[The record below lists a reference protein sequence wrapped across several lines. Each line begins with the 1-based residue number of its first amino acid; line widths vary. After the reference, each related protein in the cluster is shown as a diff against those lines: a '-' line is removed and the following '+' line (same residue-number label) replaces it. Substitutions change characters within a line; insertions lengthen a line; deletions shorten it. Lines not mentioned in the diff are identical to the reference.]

1 MRGMKYR
8 SDIDGL
14 RAVAILPVVAYH
26 AGLAFVPGGFV
37 GVDVFFVISG
47 YLICRLINDE
57 IKDGSFTV
65 AGFYKRRVMRLFP
78 ALFAMLL
85 ATSALA
91 YFYLLP
97 IELKEFSDSMIAAV
111 TYVSNVFFALTTGY
125 FDAPAET
132 KPLLHTWSLS
142 VEEQFYIV
150 CPLFML
156 ACHRFCPRRL
166 NALIATGALLSF
178 AAAVLAYTRNPTF
191 AFFLA
196 PFRAWELLLGALLG
210 IRFFP
215 APASAD
221 LKSLLGGA
229 GLALVLFAV
238 FGFSRDTPLPLATAT
253 ACVGTA
259 LIIHSSE
266 NGVSIVGRLLSWRP
280 AVFIGLIS
288 YSLYL
293 WHWPIMVF
301 HRSDGFLFAQASV
314 TAKLGLIA
322 VSIGVAYL
330 SWKFVEL
337 PFRIRIKTIS
347 VRLALGGALASMAVV
362 GALGAAA
369 LALNGAP
376 YRFPQTVVSI
386 GSYLGYNPA
395 AAFREG
401 QCYLGANRQTFDT
414 KTCLTKDPTR
424 PNYLLIGDSH
434 AAQLWLGLSS
444 VLTSVN
450 LMQATVTMCR
460 PVRVELAALDSRK
473 CPQLMHFVFDD
484 YLLNEKVDKVL
495 LAASWKEEDL
505 PKLAATLDYLKEH
518 GIAAAVFG
526 PIVEYDYA
534 LPRLLADSIRYD
546 DPQLVDRERTAAVPV
561 LDRRMRMLVT
571 GKGVTYV
578 STYDAMCRSGTC
590 DKFVVGNIP
599 FQFDAGHL
607 TAEGS
612 IALAEKLRD
621 SDALP

>member
-26 AGLAFVPGGFV
+26 AGLTLVPGGFV

-65 AGFYKRRVMRLFP
+65 AAFYKRRVMRLFP

-85 ATSALA
+85 ATSVLA
-91 YFYLLP
+91 YLFLLP

-111 TYVSNVFFALTTGY
+111 TYVSNIFFALTTGY

-166 NALIATGALLSF
+166 NALIAIGALLSF
-178 AAAVLAYTRNPTF
+178 AAAVLAYSRNPTF
-191 AFFLA
+191 AFFLT
-196 PFRAWELLLGALLG
+196 PFRAWELLLGALIGL
-210 IRFFP
+210 RFFP
-215 APASAD
+215 APATSD
-221 LKSLLGGA
+221 LKSVLGGA

-238 FGFSRDTPLPLATAT
+238 FGFSRDTPLPLATSM

-266 NGVSIVGRLLSWRP
+266 NGTSVVGRLLSWRP

-301 HRSDGFLFAQASV
+301 QRSDGFLFAQASE

-337 PFRIRIKTIS
+337 PFRIRNKTIS

-362 GALGAAA
+362 GAIGATA

-376 YRFPQTVVSI
+376 YRFPQSVVSI

-414 KTCLTKDPTR
+414 KACLTKDATR

-460 PVRVELAALDSRK
+460 PVRVDVAALELAQV
-473 CPQLMHFVFDD
+473 P
-484 YLLNEKVDKVL
+484 
-495 LAASWKEEDL
+495 AA
-505 PKLAATLDYLKEH
+505 
-518 GIAAAVFG
+518 
-526 PIVEYDYA
+526 
-534 LPRLLADSIRYD
+534 
-546 DPQLVDRERTAAVPV
+546 
-561 LDRRMRMLVT
+561 
-571 GKGVTYV
+571 
-578 STYDAMCRSGTC
+578 DAFC
-590 DKFVVGNIP
+590 F
-599 FQFDAGHL
+599 
-607 TAEGS
+607 
-612 IALAEKLRD
+612 
-621 SDALP
+621 

>member
-26 AGLAFVPGGFV
+26 SGLAFVPGGFV

-111 TYVSNVFFALTTGY
+111 TYVSNIFFALTTGY

-166 NALIATGALLSF
+166 NALIATGVLLSF

-191 AFFLA
+191 AFFLT
-196 PFRAWELLLGALLG
+196 PFRAWELLVGALLG

-221 LKSLLGGA
+221 LKSLLGGS

-280 AVFIGLIS
+280 VVFIGLIS

-337 PFRIRIKTIS
+337 PFRIRNKAIS

-473 CPQLMHFVFDD
+473 CAQLMHFVFDD

-495 LAASWKEEDL
+495 LAASWKQEDM

-534 LPRLLADSIRYD
+534 LPRLLADSIRYN

-578 STYDAMCRSGTC
+578 STYDAMCKSGTC

-621 SDALP
+621 SNALP

>member
-26 AGLAFVPGGFV
+26 AGIALVPGGFV

-65 AGFYKRRVMRLFP
+65 AAFYKRRAMRLFP

-85 ATSALA
+85 ATSVLA
-91 YFYLLP
+91 YLYLLP

-111 TYVSNVFFALTTGY
+111 TYVSNIFFALTTGY

-166 NALIATGALLSF
+166 NALIAIGVLLSF

-191 AFFLA
+191 AFFLT
-196 PFRAWELLLGALLG
+196 PFRAWELLLGALIGL
-210 IRFFP
+210 RFFP
-215 APASAD
+215 APATSD
-221 LKSLLGGA
+221 FKSVIGGS

-266 NGVSIVGRLLSWRP
+266 NGISVVGRLLSWRP
-280 AVFIGLIS
+280 MVFIGLIS

-301 HRSDGFLFAQASV
+301 HRSDGFLFVQASI

-330 SWKFVEL
+330 SWKFVEM
-337 PFRIRIKTIS
+337 PFRTRTKTVS

-362 GALGAAA
+362 GALGATA
-369 LALNGAP
+369 LALGGAP
-376 YRFPQTVVSI
+376 YRFPQSIVTI

-395 AAFREG
+395 AAFRQG
-401 QCYLGANRQTFDT
+401 RCYLGANRETFDA
-414 KTCLTKDPTR
+414 KTCLTKDATR

-444 VLTSVN
+444 VLSSVN

-460 PVRVELAALDSRK
+460 PVRTDTAAFDTRK

-484 YLLNEKVDKVL
+484 YLVHEKVDKVL
-495 LAASWKEEDL
+495 LAAAWKEEDL

-518 GIAAAVFG
+518 GVAAAVFG

-534 LPRLLADSIRYD
+534 LPRLLADAIRYH
-546 DPQLVDRERTAAVPV
+546 DPQLADRERTAAVPA

-571 GKGVTYV
+571 GKGVTYI
-578 STYDAMCRSGTC
+578 STYDAMCKSGTC
-590 DKFVVGNIP
+590 DKFVTGNIP

-621 SDALP
+621 NDALP

>member
-26 AGLAFVPGGFV
+26 SGLAFVPGGFV

-178 AAAVLAYTRNPTF
+178 AAAVLAYGRNPTF
-191 AFFLA
+191 AFFLT

-215 APASAD
+215 APVSAD
-221 LKSLLGGA
+221 VKSLLGGA

-362 GALGAAA
+362 GALGATAI
-369 LALNGAP
+369 ALNGAP
-376 YRFPQTVVSI
+376 YRFPPSIVAI
-386 GSYLGYNPA
+386 GSYLGYDPA
-395 AAFREG
+395 AAFRAG
-401 QCYLGANRQTFDT
+401 RCYLGANRETFDT
-414 KTCLTKDPTR
+414 KTCLTKDPAR

-460 PVRVELAALDSRK
+460 PVRVEVAALDTRK
-473 CPQLMHFVFDD
+473 CPQLMHFIFDD

-495 LAASWKEEDL
+495 LAASWKQEDM
-505 PKLAATLDYLKEH
+505 PKLADTLDYLKEH

-526 PIVEYDYA
+526 PIVEYDSA
-534 LPRLLADSIRYD
+534 LPRLLADSIRYH

-621 SDALP
+621 TDALP

>member
-26 AGLAFVPGGFV
+26 SGLAFVPGGFV

-111 TYVSNVFFALTTGY
+111 TYVSNIFFALTTGY

-132 KPLLHTWSLS
+132 KPLLHTWSLA

-156 ACHRFCPRRL
+156 ACYRFCPRRL

-196 PFRAWELLLGALLG
+196 PFRAWELFLGALLG

-215 APASAD
+215 AAASAD

-280 AVFIGLIS
+280 AVFIGMIS

-337 PFRIRIKTIS
+337 PFRIRNKTVS

-362 GALGAAA
+362 GALGATA

-460 PVRVELAALDSRK
+460 PVRVEVAALDSRK

-534 LPRLLADSIRYD
+534 LPRLLADSIRYH

-621 SDALP
+621 SEALP

>member
-26 AGLAFVPGGFV
+26 AGLALVPGGFV

-65 AGFYKRRVMRLFP
+65 AAFYKRRVMRLFP

-85 ATSALA
+85 ATSVLA
-91 YFYLLP
+91 YLFLLP

-111 TYVSNVFFALTTGY
+111 TYVSNIFFALTTGY

-166 NALIATGALLSF
+166 NALIAIGALLSF
-178 AAAVLAYTRNPTF
+178 AAAVLAYSRNPTF
-191 AFFLA
+191 AFFLT
-196 PFRAWELLLGALLG
+196 PFRAWELLLGALIGL
-210 IRFFP
+210 RFFP
-215 APASAD
+215 APATSD
-221 LKSLLGGA
+221 LKSVLGGA

-266 NGVSIVGRLLSWRP
+266 NGISVVGRLLSWRP

-301 HRSDGFLFAQASV
+301 QRSDGILFEQASV

-322 VSIGVAYL
+322 ISIGVACL
-330 SWKFVEL
+330 SWKFIEL
-337 PFRIRIKTIS
+337 PFRIRNKTMS
-347 VRLALGGALASMAVV
+347 VRLAFGGALASMAVV
-362 GALGAAA
+362 GALGATA

-376 YRFPQTVVSI
+376 YRFPQSVVSI

-414 KTCLTKDPTR
+414 KTCLTKDATR

-460 PVRVELAALDSRK
+460 PVRVEVAAL
-473 CPQLMHFVFDD
+473 
-484 YLLNEKVDKVL
+484 E
-495 LAASWKEEDL
+495 LAQV
-505 PKLAATLDYLKEH
+505 P
-518 GIAAAVFG
+518 
-526 PIVEYDYA
+526 P
-534 LPRLLADSIRYD
+534 AD
-546 DPQLVDRERTAAVPV
+546 AF
-561 LDRRMRMLVT
+561 
-571 GKGVTYV
+571 
-578 STYDAMCRSGTC
+578 C
-590 DKFVVGNIP
+590 F
-599 FQFDAGHL
+599 
-607 TAEGS
+607 
-612 IALAEKLRD
+612 
-621 SDALP
+621 

>member
-97 IELKEFSDSMIAAV
+97 IELKEFSDSMIAAM
-111 TYVSNVFFALTTGY
+111 TYVSNIFFALTTDY

-142 VEEQFYIV
+142 VEEQFYIA

-191 AFFLA
+191 AFFLT

-221 LKSLLGGA
+221 LKSVMGGA

-280 AVFIGLIS
+280 VVFIGLIS

-337 PFRIRIKTIS
+337 PFRIRNKTIS
-347 VRLALGGALASMAVV
+347 VRLALGSALASMTVV
-362 GALGAAA
+362 GALGATA

-376 YRFPQTVVSI
+376 YRFPPSVVAI
-386 GSYLGYNPA
+386 GSYLGYDPA
-395 AAFREG
+395 AAFRAG
-401 QCYLGANRQTFDT
+401 RCYLGANRQTFDT

-460 PVRVELAALDSRK
+460 PVRVEVAALDSRK
-473 CPQLMHFVFDD
+473 CPQLMHFIFDD

-495 LAASWKEEDL
+495 LAASWKEEDM

-534 LPRLLADSIRYD
+534 LPRLLADAIRYH

-571 GKGVTYV
+571 GKGVTYI
-578 STYDAMCRSGTC
+578 STYDAMCKSGTC

-621 SDALP
+621 DDALP

>member
-26 AGLAFVPGGFV
+26 AGLALVPGGFL

-57 IKDGSFTV
+57 INNGSFTV
-65 AGFYKRRVMRLFP
+65 AAFYKRRVMRLFP

-85 ATSALA
+85 ATSVLA
-91 YFYLLP
+91 YLYLLP

-111 TYVSNVFFALTTGY
+111 TYVSNIFFALTTGY

-156 ACHRFCPRRL
+156 ACYRFCPKRL
-166 NALIATGALLSF
+166 NAMVAAGALVSF

-191 AFFLA
+191 AFFLT

-215 APASAD
+215 AAASAD
-221 LKSLLGGA
+221 LKSVIGGA

-238 FGFSRDTPLPLATAT
+238 FGFSRDTPLPLATSV

-259 LIIHSSE
+259 MIIQSSE
-266 NGVSIVGRLLSWRP
+266 NGASIVGRLLSWRP

-301 HRSDGFLFAQASV
+301 QRSDGILFEQASV

-337 PFRIRIKTIS
+337 PFRVRTKTIS
-347 VRLALGGALASMAVV
+347 VRLA
-362 GALGAAA
+362 
-369 LALNGAP
+369 
-376 YRFPQTVVSI
+376 YRFPPSVVAI
-386 GSYLGYNPA
+386 GSYLGYDPA
-395 AAFREG
+395 AAFRAG
-401 QCYLGANRQTFDT
+401 RCYLGANRETFDA
-414 KTCLTKDPTR
+414 KTCLTKDATR

-460 PVRVELAALDSRK
+460 PVRVDVAAFDTRK

-484 YLLNEKVDKVL
+484 YLVNEKVDKVL
-495 LAASWKEEDL
+495 LAASWKQEDM
-505 PKLAATLDYLKEH
+505 PKLAASLDYLKEH

-534 LPRLLADSIRYD
+534 LPRLLADAIRYH
-546 DPQLVDRERTAAVPV
+546 DPQRVDRERTAAIPV

-571 GKGVTYV
+571 GKGVTYI
-578 STYDAMCRSGTC
+578 STYDAMCNSGTC
-590 DKFVVGNIP
+590 VKFVTGSIP

-621 SDALP
+621 NDALP

>member
-1 MRGMKYR
+1 
-8 SDIDGL
+8 L
-14 RAVAILPVVAYH
+14 
-26 AGLAFVPGGFV
+26 PGGFV
-37 GVDVFFVISG
+37 GVDVYFVISG

-65 AGFYKRRVMRLFP
+65 AAFYKRRVMRLFP

-85 ATSALA
+85 ATSVLA
-91 YFYLLP
+91 YLYLLP

-166 NALIATGALLSF
+166 NALIASGVLLSF
-178 AAAVLAYTRNPTF
+178 AAAVLAYQRNPTF
-191 AFFLA
+191 AFFLT
-196 PFRAWELLLGALLG
+196 PFRAWELLLGALIGL
-210 IRFFP
+210 RFFP
-215 APASAD
+215 APATSD
-221 LKSLLGGA
+221 LKSVIGGS

-238 FGFSRDTPLPLATAT
+238 FGFSRDTPLPVATAT
-253 ACVGTA
+253 ACIGTA
-259 LIIHSSE
+259 LIIQSSE
-266 NGVSIVGRLLSWRP
+266 NGISVVGRLLSWRP

-301 HRSDGFLFAQASV
+301 QRSDGFLFAQASV
-314 TAKLGLIA
+314 AARLGLIA

-330 SWKFVEL
+330 SWKFVEM
-337 PFRIRIKTIS
+337 PFRTRTKTIS
-347 VRLALGGALASMAVV
+347 VRFALGGALASMAIV
-362 GALGAAA
+362 GTLGATA
-369 LALNGAP
+369 LALGGAP
-376 YRFPQTVVSI
+376 YRFPQSVVAI

-395 AAFREG
+395 AAFRQG
-401 QCYLGANRQTFDT
+401 RCYLGANRETFDA
-414 KTCLTKDPTR
+414 KTCLTKDATR

-460 PVRVELAALDSRK
+460 PVRVEVVALDSRK

-534 LPRLLADSIRYD
+534 LPRLLADSIRYH

-621 SDALP
+621 SEALP